1 MSIVNVIK
9 RNGKREVYNCKK
21 IKKAIAFACEN
32 LEVNPLQLEAKFDEF
47 IKDGVTTASIQE
59 NLILHAK
66 NLSSPANDQWLLVAG
81 RLATMGRWNDT
92 RAYDVPFS
100 VWYKKAR
107 TEGKWIH
114 KQFEVYSEEDIE
126 YFGTLIQ
133 KNRDLRHTIA
143 SVETAISKYLYPDEC
158 IQQMFMGEAMLY
170 ASVEPVNTRR
180 IKVLEWYTELSLL
193 EVSLA
198 TPHLMN
204 LRQAKQVASC
214 FPAGSLISLENE
226 IKKIEDVQ
234 VGDMVLTH
242 KDRYRK
248 VLATQ
253 VKPYKGKFVSLYTTA
268 TYGNE
273 LTPTEDHRI
282 FSIKRSSAQQIV
294 HEYMNT
300 SPEWIKADSLRVG
313 DYIKLNL
320 DSRIE
325 SQDYLFWD
333 VIKNSELMQRYT
345 LEDGNIV
352 LKTNEGVLDKRTT
365 TSKNMSIM
373 SKDFFRLL
381 GYYIAEGCVCNPSD
395 GSQHVI
401 FTFATSEE
409 EYIQDVCSIL
419 DPYGFE
425 PKTYPNDQDNST
437 KIVIYSKVLC
447 SLFLELIG
455 TGFDK
460 KSLNSILKL
469 SPIELQEELLVGC
482 IRGDGCSVISGFVLT
497 LSNKKLIQEL
507 RDVALRCSFQINMNC
522 DKSLRKGATTL
533 AGILTILV
541 DRSSS
546 FAQKVNKNLL
556 NIRENK
562 THTGFNTIFREDG
575 VYARIRKIES
585 YEDECSVYDLQV
597 EEDSSFTVNSI
608 AAHNCFI
615 LACNDDLD
623 SIYRN
628 IHNAARISK
637 NGGGIGFFW
646 GLVRAKGSML
656 MGEARASGGVL
667 PFIKVLNDTLV
678 AVNQRWKEKRC
689 WYLCSS
695 SMA

>member
-66 NLSSPANDQWLLVAG
+66 NLSSPTNDQWLLVAG

-114 KQFEVYSEEDIE
+114 KQFEVYSDEDIE

-133 KNRDLRHTIA
+133 KNRDLNHTIA

-170 ASVEPVNTRR
+170 ASVEPINTRR

-193 EVSLA
+193 ELSLA

-214 FPAGSLISLENE
+214 FPANSVVRTYSGNKNIQDVE
-226 IKKIEDVQ
+226 I
-234 VGDMVLTH
+234 GDLVLTH
-242 KDRYRK
+242 QDRYRK

-253 VKPYKGKFVSLYTTA
+253 VKEYNDKFVSLDTTA
-268 TYGNE
+268 TFLGE
-273 LTPTEDHRI
+273 FTPTKDHLI
-282 FSIKRSSAQQIV
+282 YTIKRSNSDSIV
-294 HEYMNT
+294 HQYINST
-300 SPEWIKADSLRVG
+300 PEWITSDSIRLG
-313 DYIKLNL
+313 DYVKIPLNKAISTA
-320 DSRIE
+320 DFTYWGI
-325 SQDYLFWD
+325 
-333 VIKNSELMQRYT
+333 VKNHELMQQYV
-345 LEDGNIV
+345 LEDNQII
-352 LKTNEGVLDKRTT
+352 LKNKNGETDGRVHVVPNLSINTNT
-365 TSKNMSIM
+365 
-373 SKDFFRLL
+373 FFRLL
-381 GYYIAEGCVCNPSD
+381 GYYIAEGCVCSPSD
-395 GSQHVI
+395 GSKHVI
-401 FTFATSEE
+401 FTFGKHEE
-409 EYIQDVCSIL
+409 DFLQDLYSIL
-419 DPYGFE
+419 QIQGFNY
-425 PKTYPNDQDNST
+425 TSHVNDKDNSCKVT
-437 KIVIYSKVLC
+437 VYSKVLC
-447 SLFLELIG
+447 SLFLVLIG
-455 TGFDK
+455 TGFDQK
-460 KSLNSILKL
+460 RLSNILK
-469 SPIELQEELLVGC
+469 EADYTLQEELLVGC
-482 IRGDGCSVISGFVLT
+482 VRGDGCAVISGYTLT
-497 LSNKKLIQEL
+497 LSNKTLIQEL
-507 RDVALRCSFQINMNC
+507 RDLALRCSFHINMNC
-522 DKSLRKGATTL
+522 DNKLRKGATTL
-533 AGILTILV
+533 AAMLTILV

-546 FAQKVNKNLL
+546 FAIKVNKNIQ
-556 NIRENK
+556 NIREVK
-562 THTGFNTIFREDG
+562 SKTGFNIIFRTDG
-575 VYARIRKIES
+575 VYARVRNISS
-585 YEDECSVYDLQV
+585 YVKECLVYDLQV

-608 AAHNCFI
+608 ASHNCFI
-615 LACNDDLD
+615 LACNDNLD

-656 MGEARASGGVL
+656 MGESKASGGVL

-678 AVNQRWKEKRC
+678 AVNQRWKKKRSR
-689 WYLCSS
+689 YLCSS
-695 SMA
+695 CMA